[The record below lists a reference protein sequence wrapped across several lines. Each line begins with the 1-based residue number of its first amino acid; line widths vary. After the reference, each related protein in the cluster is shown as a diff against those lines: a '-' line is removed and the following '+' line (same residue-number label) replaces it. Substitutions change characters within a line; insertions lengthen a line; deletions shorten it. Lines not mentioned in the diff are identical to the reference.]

1 MQGLTPPGVRYPAA
15 PPERPLTR
23 IRALIALTSALLAA
37 LLLAACGGGGNGE
50 DPQQV
55 LQQTFDNPTSI
66 RSGTFDLDFK
76 IETNGGDNP
85 GSFEA
90 KLGGKFAGQ
99 GSDQFPKFDIDAS
112 VRAES
117 GSQTL
122 SGSGG
127 LISTGNQAFVNYQ
140 GTDYAVPQPLYDEF
154 TTTYAQLQDQSS
166 GGKSTNLLQALNI
179 SPGDWLT
186 DLKNDGT
193 EDVEGTKTIHVSGSA
208 NVSKLVEDL
217 KTIAQRAG
225 NAVGNVDTQQLD
237 QLNDIVQSG
246 DIDVYS
252 GESDKL
258 LRRFQIHVDLKP
270 PAGTP
275 GAPDS
280 LSVDILLNL
289 ADVNKPQTFNAP
301 ANAQPLNS
309 LFQSLG
315 INPNQL
321 GDALRG
327 GLGTSGALPESGGS
341 TAAPS
346 ASGVQ
351 AYEQCLSQASGSA
364 ALQKCAAL
372 LGQ

>member
-1 MQGLTPPGVRYPAA
+1 
-15 PPERPLTR
+15 LTR
-23 IRALIALTSALLAA
+23 IRALISLTVALVAA
-37 LLLAACGGGGNGE
+37 LLLAACGSSGNGE

-55 LQQTFDNPTSI
+55 LQQTFNNPTPI
-66 RSGTFDLDFK
+66 QSGTFDLDFK
-76 IETNGGDNP
+76 IETSGGDNP

-90 KLGGKFAGQ
+90 KLGGKFASQ
-99 GSDQFPKFDIDAS
+99 GNGQFPKFDLDAS
-112 VRAES
+112 VNADS
-117 GSQTL
+117 GSQSF
-122 SGSGG
+122 SGTGG
-127 LISTGNQAFVNYQ
+127 LTSTGSQAFVNFQ
-140 GTDYAVPQPLYDEF
+140 GTDYSVPQPLYDEF
-154 TTTYAQLQDQSS
+154 TTTYAQLQGQSS
-166 GGKSTNLLQALNI
+166 SSKSSNLLKTLGI
-179 SPGDWLT
+179 SPANWLT
-186 DLKNDGT
+186 DLKNEGT

-225 NAVGNVDTQQLD
+225 SSVGNVDTQQLD
-237 QLNDIVQSG
+237 QLDGIVQSG

-258 LRRFQIHVDLKP
+258 LRRFQISVDLKP

-280 LSVDILLNL
+280 LTVDIQLNL

-301 ANAQPLNS
+301 ANAQPLSS

-315 INPNQL
+315 VNPAQL
-321 GDALRG
+321 GNALRG

-341 TAAPS
+341 TTPPS

>member
-1 MQGLTPPGVRYPAA
+1 MQEVTPGGALPCGAA
-15 PPERPLTR
+15 VTR
-23 IRALIALTSALLAA
+23 IRLSAAA
-37 LLLAACGGGGNGE
+37 LAIAIAVVLAACGGGGNSE

-55 LQQTFDNPTSI
+55 LEQTFSNPTSI
-66 RSGTFDLDFK
+66 QSGTFDLDLK
-76 IETNGGDNP
+76 LETSGGENP

-90 KLGGKFAGQ
+90 KLGGNSASQATG
-99 GSDQFPKFDIDAS
+99 QFPKFDIDAS

-122 SGSGG
+122 SGAGG
-127 LISTGNQAFVNYQ
+127 LTSTGDQAFVSFQ
-140 GTDYAVPQPLYDEF
+140 GTNYAVPQQLYDEF
-154 TTTYAQLQDQSS
+154 TTTYAQLQGQNSS
-166 GGKSTNLLQALNI
+166 NGSGSLLKSLGI
-179 SPGDWLT
+179 SPANWLT

-208 NVSKLVEDL
+208 NVPKLVEDL
-217 KTIAQRAG
+217 KAIAQKAG
-225 NAVGNVDTQQLD
+225 SAVGNVNAQQLD
-237 QLNDIVQSG
+237 QLNDVVKTG

-252 GESDKL
+252 GVDDKL

-275 GAPDS
+275 GAPES
-280 LSVDILLNL
+280 LSVDIQLNF
-289 ADVNKPQTFNAP
+289 ADVNNPETFTAP
-301 ANAQPLNS
+301 ANTKPLGD

-315 INPNQL
+315 VSPGQL
-321 GDALRG
+321 GGALRG

-341 TAAPS
+341 TAPPS

-364 ALQKCAAL
+364 ELQKCAAL
-372 LGQ
+372 LTQ